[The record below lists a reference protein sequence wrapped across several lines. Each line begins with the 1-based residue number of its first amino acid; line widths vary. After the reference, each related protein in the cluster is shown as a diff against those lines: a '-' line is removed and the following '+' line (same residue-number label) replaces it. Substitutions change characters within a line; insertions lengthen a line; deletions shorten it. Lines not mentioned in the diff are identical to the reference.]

1 MKIKHQEEKLKM
13 AGWFTLCI
21 NISATQPSPHLRHR
35 FKEKNWDWNEF
46 LVFFASEVQKR
57 IENNNILI
65 EPQNSINV
73 FFNSFD
79 CFLWYAITFNFFK
92 NVIIQIEIYQ
102 NFEKR
107 KAYFLRL
114 ISFNLWKIVII
125 TPSRIPTWRQRT
137 SQNMSRLSLT
147 HQLGWAGWVDYS
159 IL

>member
-1 MKIKHQEEKLKM
+1 MKIKHQKEKLKM
-13 AGWFTLCI
+13 AELPFASI
-21 NISATQPSPHLRHR
+21 AQPLNQ
-35 FKEKNWDWNEF
+35 KNWEWNEF

-125 TPSRIPTWRQRT
+125 TPTRIPTWRQRT

-147 HQLGWAGWVDYS
+147 HQLGWVRLS
-159 IL
+159 RL

>member
-1 MKIKHQEEKLKM
+1 MYENQTPKRKIKD
-13 AGWFTLCI
+13 GWTTLCI
-21 NISATQPSPHLRHR
+21 NSSATQPKKLRV
-35 FKEKNWDWNEF
+35 KWVSGLF
-46 LVFFASEVQKR
+46 LHFLHASEENWELLR
-57 IENNNILI
+57 THPIENNNILI

-73 FFNSFD
+73 FFNIFD
-79 CFLWYAITFNFFK
+79 YFLWYAIIFNFFK

-147 HQLGWAGWVDYS
+147 HQLGWVRLS
-159 IL
+159 RL